1 MRRYIFCWRRLCWS
15 EKNVINSA
23 RKEREL
29 FLIALLRAVF
39 IPPGLLSCCVLIS
52 ASVDFTCSML
62 LN

>member
-1 MRRYIFCWRRLCWS
+1 MRRYIFCWRGLCWS

-39 IPPGLLSCCVLIS
+39 IPPGLFFKLVQR
-52 ASVDFTCSML
+52 FE
-62 LN
+62 